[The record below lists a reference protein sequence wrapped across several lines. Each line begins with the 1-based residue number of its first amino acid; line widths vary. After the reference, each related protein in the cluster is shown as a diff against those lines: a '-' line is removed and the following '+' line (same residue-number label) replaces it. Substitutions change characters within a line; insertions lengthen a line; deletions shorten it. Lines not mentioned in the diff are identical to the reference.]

1 MKGDTIKDMLK
12 PRSELD
18 TVQVGFLLLND
29 FSLLAFSAAVE
40 PLRAANRLV
49 RTEQRD
55 RVRRAVADDEVAEP
69 RAGIDAADRAR
80 VTAGAPRGADLGVRE

>member
-1 MKGDTIKDMLK
+1 MKGDAIKYMLK

-40 PLRAANRLV
+40 PLRAANRL
-49 RTEQRD
+49 REQ
-55 RVRRAVADDEVAEP
+55 P
-69 RAGIDAADRAR
+69 LFSW
-80 VTAGAPRGADLGVRE
+80 VTTHISDLSLIHI